1 MSDIGETIE
10 SFIIDKVEEVIDEK
24 VSENVDNSYVVQDLR
39 NDVDDIRSQVENLDE
54 TAIAQVVVDTIVSK
68 LIGDDS
74 AVYKKSVVKNLQQEV
89 ASKQSQI
96 NELLDKVSNLENP
109 TPKASNE

>member
-1 MSDIGETIE
+1 MSYIGETIE

-68 LIGDDS
+68 IIGDDS
-74 AVYKKSVVKNLQQEV
+74 AVYKKSLGKGLQE
-89 ASKQSQI
+89 QI
-96 NELLDKVSNLENP
+96 VELKTKVHNLENP

>member
-10 SFIIDKVEEVIDEK
+10 SFISDKIEEVIDEK
-24 VSENVDNSYVVQDLR
+24 VNESIENSYTMSDLR

-68 LIGDDS
+68 IIGDDS
-74 AVYKKSVVKNLQQEV
+74 AVYRKSLVKGLQE
-89 ASKQSQI
+89 QI
-96 NELLDKVSNLENP
+96 VEIKTKVSNLENP

>member
-10 SFIIDKVEEVIDEK
+10 SFITDKIEEVIEEK
-24 VSENVDNSYVVQDLR
+24 VNESIENSYTVSDLR

-68 LIGDDS
+68 IIGDDS
-74 AVYKKSVVKNLQQEV
+74 AVYRKSLVKGLQE
-89 ASKQSQI
+89 QI
-96 NELLDKVSNLENP
+96 VELKTKVSNLENP